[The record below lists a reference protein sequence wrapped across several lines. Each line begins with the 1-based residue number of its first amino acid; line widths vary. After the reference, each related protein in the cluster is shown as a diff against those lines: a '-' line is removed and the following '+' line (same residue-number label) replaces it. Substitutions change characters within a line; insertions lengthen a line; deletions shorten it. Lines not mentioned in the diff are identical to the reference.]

1 MHPQTRQPG
10 FMLLEVLV
18 AIGLL
23 VLGMAVIGGQVQ
35 TAADLTRETDHLARL
50 VFLAESRLAEIDSGL
65 VVPNEEIGDETGV
78 EVEEDFGRL
87 FPQYASRVTIR
98 PTATRNWW
106 RCGWTSC
113 LIRRG

>member
-1 MHPQTRQPG
+1 MHPRTRQPG

-87 FPQYASRVTIR
+87 FPAVRFAGDHPPDGHPGTGGGAV
-98 PTATRNWW
+98 
-106 RCGWTSC
+106 GHHV
-113 LIRRG
+113 